1 MQIRVRDRQFQ
12 SVLRCISITR
22 IERHR
27 LDSGCDRSGS
37 HSDDGIAIRDHHH
50 GIHLYPRTKPDST
63 VAENDTKT

>member
-1 MQIRVRDRQFQ
+1 MQTRVRDRQFQ

-37 HSDDGIAIRDHHH
+37 HSDDGIAIRDHH
-50 GIHLYPRTKPDST
+50 GIHLYPRTKTDST
-63 VAENDTKT
+63 VTENDTKT